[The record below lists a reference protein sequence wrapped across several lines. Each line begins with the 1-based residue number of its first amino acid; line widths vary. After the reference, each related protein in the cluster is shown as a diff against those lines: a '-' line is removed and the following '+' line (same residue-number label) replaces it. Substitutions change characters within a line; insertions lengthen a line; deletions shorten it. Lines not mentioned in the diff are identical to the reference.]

1 MKKKFA
7 FAAVLAA
14 MAAFFASDMPD
25 GLDRTAQILGFADK
39 VAERGA
45 VFGGYK
51 FPFMSDNPVSTLLA
65 SLAGIF
71 LIYAVFLSARFFSVK
86 KQNAQ
91 VK

>member
-14 MAAFFASDMPD
+14 LAAFFASEMPD

-39 VAERGA
+39 GAERGA

-51 FPFMSDNPVSTLLA
+51 FPFMHDNPVSTLLA
-65 SLAGIF
+65 ALAGIF
-71 LIYAVFLSARFFSVK
+71 LIYALFMSLRFFSAK
-86 KQNAQ
+86 KQNAEA
-91 VK
+91 K